1 MVKMSSKFPFSQ
13 NLNKIR
19 HRQLLVDV
27 SAICRIDINTGI
39 QRVVREVLIEL
50 FKNELFGYRIE
61 PVYAGSS
68 HGYRYARRFTA
79 KFLGFDPGSLYDDP
93 VEVWKNDVFWGL
105 DLSTYTTI
113 LNKNQIFSWK
123 KIGVKIVFTVYD
135 LMPVLHPE
143 TTLPI
148 VTENHR
154 VWLETISNAH
164 GLLAIS
170 QTVMND
176 LRNWLN
182 LFHFQKNHE
191 IKLGWAHLGA
201 NIHSLKKNRYEI
213 FNILQKYNLNTKNL
227 KFLMVGTIELRKAHG
242 QVIDAFEH
250 LWASGMDIQLVIV
263 GRPDWKTDIPAVR
276 IRKHPEFQR
285 RLIWIESPD
294 DNILEN
300 IYKICDCL
308 IAASINEGFGLPLI
322 EAAMRDMPIIARDI
336 PVFREVAG
344 DNAFYFS
351 GSNSSKLENIIR
363 RWTHDYEHGSLPNS
377 SKINF
382 LKWEQSTKI
391 MLDFI
396 LMKNFNKY

>member
-1 MVKMSSKFPFSQ
+1 MSSNFFFSE
-13 NLNKIR
+13 NLNKMR
-19 HRQLLVDV
+19 HRQLFVDV
-27 SAICRIDINTGI
+27 SAICHVDIHTGI

-50 FKNELFGYRIE
+50 LKNEVFGYRIE
-61 PVYAGSS
+61 PIYAGSS
-68 HGYRYARRFTA
+68 YGYRYARRFTA
-79 KFLGFDPGSLYDDP
+79 KFLGFDPGSICDDA

-113 LNKNQIFSWK
+113 VNKNQIFNWQ
-123 KIGVKIVFTVYD
+123 KIGVKILFTVYD

-154 VWLETISNAH
+154 IWLETISNAD

-176 LRNWLN
+176 LRDWLN

-191 IKLGWAHLGA
+191 IKLGWTHLGA
-201 NIHSLKKNRYEI
+201 NIHSSNKNRHKN
-213 FNILQKYNLNTKNL
+213 FNILQKFNINEKNL
-227 KFLMVGTIELRKAHG
+227 KFLMVGTIEIRKAHE

-263 GRPDWKTDIPAVR
+263 GRPDWKSQIPAER

-294 DNILEN
+294 DNVLEN

-322 EAAMRDMPIIARDI
+322 EAAMRGVPIIARDI

-344 DNAFYFS
+344 DNIFYFA
-351 GSNSSKLENIIR
+351 GNNSSELANMIQKWI
-363 RWTHDYEHGSLPNS
+363 HDYKNGLSPNS
-377 SKINF
+377 NKINW
-382 LKWEQSTKI
+382 LTWEQSTKR

-396 LMKNFNKY
+396 LHEKSQ